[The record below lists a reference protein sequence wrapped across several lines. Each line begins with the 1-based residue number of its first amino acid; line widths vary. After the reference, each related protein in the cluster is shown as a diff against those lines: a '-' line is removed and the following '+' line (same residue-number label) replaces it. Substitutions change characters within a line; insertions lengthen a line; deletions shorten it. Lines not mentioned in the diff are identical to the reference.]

1 MIDERA
7 SGNREVY
14 EIRVKGVLYREW
26 TDWFEG
32 MEVSPQP
39 GGETLLKGRVAD
51 QAALH
56 GLLHKIRDMG
66 LPLLSVKRVCTQDRS
81 DPHLGGE

>member
-7 SGNREVY
+7 SGKREVY

-26 TDWFEG
+26 ADWFEG
-32 MEVSPQP
+32 MEVSAQH

-81 DPHLGGE
+81 DPQLGGE

>member
-7 SGNREVY
+7 SGKRKVY
-14 EIRVKGVLYREW
+14 EIRVKGVLHREW

-39 GGETLLKGRVAD
+39 GGETLLKGPLAD

-66 LPLLSVKRVCTQDRS
+66 IPLLSVTRVDAKDRS
-81 DPHLGGE
+81 DPQLGGE

>member
-7 SGNREVY
+7 RGNREVY

-66 LPLLSVKRVCTQDRS
+66 SAAAV
-81 DPHLGGE
+81 GEASLYEGSI